1 MDDTTIFAKSQ
12 LAEILEFKIPQMLR
26 NHGGNRD
33 IYDAKLRLDVA
44 AMALLG
50 WFMGMSVQK

>member
-50 WFMGMSVQK
+50 VVYR